1 MKLTFNKILITR
13 SGVKLLSKNMAV
25 KCATIE
31 NKKVINS
38 DEKFQINV
46 WNLRERVNMVPSFL
60 LLLCKLPVS
69 AKKKS
74 RKKKIE
80 TSVKFMPCT
89 MLAIII
95 WQFTVYPFQ
104 FDSPQVKRDL
114 ISSIINFLHE
124 LQNALIDLRKLGSN
138 RKILKIRRETD

>member
-46 WNLRERVNMVPSFL
+46 
-60 LLLCKLPVS
+60 
-69 AKKKS
+69 
-74 RKKKIE
+74 
-80 TSVKFMPCT
+80 
-89 MLAIII
+89 
-95 WQFTVYPFQ
+95 
-104 FDSPQVKRDL
+104 
-114 ISSIINFLHE
+114 
-124 LQNALIDLRKLGSN
+124 
-138 RKILKIRRETD
+138 

>member
-60 LLLCKLPVS
+60 LLLCKLSVS
-69 AKKKS
+69 AKKNPE
-74 RKKKIE
+74 RKK
-80 TSVKFMPCT
+80 
-89 MLAIII
+89 
-95 WQFTVYPFQ
+95 
-104 FDSPQVKRDL
+104 
-114 ISSIINFLHE
+114 
-124 LQNALIDLRKLGSN
+124 
-138 RKILKIRRETD
+138 